1 MTKFFAYSEEGKD
14 WICLTTVLSVLPIGK
29 IDTFEHGNE
38 TYKVEK
44 ATFNIDKGI
53 LEVYLH
59 LVGKVR

>member
-1 MTKFFAYSEEGKD
+1 MTKLFVYSEED
-14 WICLTTVLSVLPIGK
+14 WICLTTILSILPIGR

-53 LEVYLH
+53 LEVYL
-59 LVGKVR
+59 VKVR